1 MGRSHALLEYALAG
15 RLTRELGANTSVTF
29 TDNRKTMISV
39 TRQRGKSCVRLS
51 RLFALADEPVLREV
65 IAFLSGKSPTLA
77 GAARAFINRV
87 PAGAPPG
94 KVKTR
99 SRGRHYHLGGIAR
112 KLNRRYFD
120 GALAVKITWGKAPAR
135 RPGARRRRSIQY
147 GSFDESL
154 NLIRIH
160 PVLDSAFVPPL
171 FIELVVYHEML
182 HKKLGVYGSRAARR
196 ALHGREFL
204 KLERAFEG
212 YPEAMAW
219 EKQHLDGLLARA
231 VKLGNG
237 GR

>member
-1 MGRSHALLEYALAG
+1 MKRSLTLLEYALERRLAG
-15 RLTRELGANTSVTF
+15 ELGAAATVTL

-39 TRQRGKSCVRLS
+39 VRKRGRISVRLS

-65 IAFLSGKSPTLA
+65 IAFLSGKSSTLA
-77 GAARAFINRV
+77 GAARAFINSV
-87 PAGAPPG
+87 PAKASRI
-94 KVKTR
+94 KVNTQPK
-99 SRGRHYHLGGIAR
+99 GRHYHLGGIAR

-135 RPGARRRRSIQY
+135 KAGGRRRRSIQY

-160 PVLDSAFVPPL
+160 PVLDSAFVPL
-171 FIELVVYHEML
+171 RFIELVVYHEML
-182 HKKLGVYGSRAARR
+182 HKKLGVYGKAARR

-204 KLERAFEG
+204 KLERAFEDYG
-212 YPEAMAW
+212 EAMAW
-219 EKQHLDGLLARA
+219 EKRHLGELLTRA
-231 VKLGNG
+231 GALGNG